1 MQNNCYLCKS
11 IEAERLIFLGRAAV
25 LAEMIFVGT

>member
-1 MQNNCYLCKS
+1 MQNNCYLCNCIK
-11 IEAERLIFLGRAAV
+11 AEGLKCLGRAAV